1 MKNWIKAT
9 IAGILTLGTVV
20 GGFFLRGKKN
30 TSFWDGKTEFTAEQ
44 YGQANVWFSQRKL
57 LMLVENEV
65 LKDTKLPKFYFDSN
79 MREDWGA
86 FTKGDV
92 IVTTKFTES
101 YIKHESTHFVLEHNG
116 RPADPNHID
125 KIGIKYYR
133 K

>member
-1 MKNWIKAT
+1 MKNIFKIT

-30 TSFWDGKTEFTAEQ
+30 TSFWDDKTEFNPEQ

-57 LMLVENEV
+57 LMLIENES
-65 LKDTKLPKFYFDSN
+65 LKETKLPKFYFDSN

-92 IVTTKFTES
+92 IVTRDFTES

-133 K
+133 R